1 MGTHAQKKLC
11 DCVNGCVGVRRN
23 THNPKNRVTHR
34 ADPMR
39 AAHSQSCTHP
49 ALSLGVWGCCGVLC
63 ATPLLTYTTCH
74 NASMNA
80 SHTLAR
86 LVLVRY
92 S

>member
-11 DCVNGCVGVRRN
+11 DCVNGCVRMRRN
-23 THNPKNRVTHR
+23 TLILKTVLHTVSRPNSP
-34 ADPMR
+34 AQ
-39 AAHSQSCTHP
+39 SLQSCTP
-49 ALSLGVWGCCGVLC
+49 PLLCGVCCGVLC